1 MNKKKIR
8 QIIASLC
15 LVMGVTFING
25 LNLNAADVIPLK
37 DAYEGEKSIN
47 IIELAKGLDIKV
59 ERDVSTVKGLWETSF
74 YINLNGKGILIY
86 PESQYLFI
94 DGQTVP
100 YKTKTVTDFTS
111 KIDFKLPIPTT
122 PQKDGEGF
130 LIPINVLEEY
140 VGLKFT
146 DKGYELPKKEE
157 KKEEKIEEEKE
168 TTTEKQSEG
177 STTSRNQGGTSGGS
191 QNQGSSGTNNS
202 GGNTGGGTTK
212 PNTGGSTTTPTP
224 TPQPQPQPEPAP
236 QPVAQGLTPQ
246 EIEGRLPGLGLS
258 LVGSGY
264 GQSDYKPSS
273 KNFVVC
279 VTGNQILSF
288 DLYKNSASDAD
299 TIKTILNLALPTSGN
314 EIYNIVTKP
323 FSNQTLKR
331 DGKTIELR
339 NYGDMVVIEIFY

>member
-47 IIELAKGLDIKV
+47 IIELAKGLDVKV
-59 ERDVSTVKGLWETSF
+59 EKDVSTVKGLWETSF

-157 KKEEKIEEEKE
+157 DKVEEEKE
-168 TTTEKQSEG
+168 TATEGQ
-177 STTSRNQGGTSGGS
+177 NQGETSGGS

-202 GGNTGGGTTK
+202 GRNTGGGTTK
-212 PNTGGSTTTPTP
+212 PNTPSTDGNTSTPTPQPEP
-224 TPQPQPQPEPAP
+224 TPQPQPKPEPAP

-258 LVGSGY
+258 LVESGY
-264 GQSDYKPSS
+264 ANVYKPSS
-273 KNFVVC
+273 ENFATTVF
-279 VTGNQILSF
+279 GNTKLAL
-288 DLYKNSASDAD
+288 DLHQNSANDAG

-314 EIYNIVTKP
+314 EVYNIVTKP
-323 FSNQTLKR
+323 FSNQTIER
-331 DGKTIELR
+331 DGKTIKLIQR
-339 NYGDMVVIEIFY
+339 PNIVSVEIFY

>member
-47 IIELAKGLDIKV
+47 IIELAKGLDVKV
-59 ERDVSTVKGLWETSF
+59 ERDVSTVEGLWETSF
-74 YINLNGKGILIY
+74 YMNLNGKGILIY

-111 KIDFKLPIPTT
+111 KVDFKLPIPTT

-130 LIPINVLEEY
+130 LIPIDVLEEY

-157 KKEEKIEEEKE
+157 KIEEEKE
-168 TTTEKQSEG
+168 TATEGQ
-177 STTSRNQGGTSGGS
+177 NQGETSGGS
-191 QNQGSSGTNNS
+191 QNQGSSGTSNS
-202 GGNTGGGTTK
+202 GG
-212 PNTGGSTTTPTP
+212 NTGGSTTTPKPTPTPTP
-224 TPQPQPQPEPAP
+224 TPQPKPEPTPQPEPEPKPEPVPQP
-236 QPVAQGLTPQ
+236 QPVAQGLTPR

-258 LVGSGY
+258 LDISGY
-264 GQSDYKPSS
+264 GQSNYKPSS

-279 VTGNQILSF
+279 VF
-288 DLYKNSASDAD
+288 DSRISLDLHKNSGNDAEL
-299 TIKTILNLALPTSGN
+299 IKTILNLALPTSGN
-314 EIYNIVTKP
+314 EVYNIATKP
-323 FSNQTLKR
+323 FSEHTISR
-331 DGKTIELR
+331 DGKTVGFYM
-339 NYGDMVVIEIFY
+339 YGNTVSIQIFY

>member
-47 IIELAKGLDIKV
+47 IIELAKGLDVKV
-59 ERDVSTVKGLWETSF
+59 EKDVSTVKGLWETSF

-157 KKEEKIEEEKE
+157 DKVEEEKE
-168 TTTEKQSEG
+168 TATEGQ
-177 STTSRNQGGTSGGS
+177 NQGETSGGS

-202 GGNTGGGTTK
+202 GRNTGGGTTK
-212 PNTGGSTTTPTP
+212 PNTPSTDGNTSTP
-224 TPQPQPQPEPAP
+224 TPQPEPTPQP
-236 QPVAQGLTPQ
+236 
-246 EIEGRLPGLGLS
+246 
-258 LVGSGY
+258 
-264 GQSDYKPSS
+264 
-273 KNFVVC
+273 
-279 VTGNQILSF
+279 
-288 DLYKNSASDAD
+288 
-299 TIKTILNLALPTSGN
+299 
-314 EIYNIVTKP
+314 
-323 FSNQTLKR
+323 
-331 DGKTIELR
+331 
-339 NYGDMVVIEIFY
+339 

>member
-47 IIELAKGLDIKV
+47 IIELAKGLDVKV
-59 ERDVSTVKGLWETSF
+59 EKDVSTVEGLWETSF

-111 KIDFKLPIPTT
+111 KVDFKLPIPTT

-130 LIPINVLEEY
+130 LVPINVLEEY

-157 KKEEKIEEEKE
+157 DKVEEEKE
-168 TTTEKQSEG
+168 TTTEGQ
-177 STTSRNQGGTSGGS
+177 NQGETSGGS
-191 QNQGSSGTNNS
+191 QNQGSSGTSNS

-212 PNTGGSTTTPTP
+212 PSTDGSTSTPTPQPEP
-224 TPQPQPQPEPAP
+224 TPQPQPKPEPAP
-236 QPVAQGLTPQ
+236 EPVAQGLTPQ

-273 KNFVVC
+273 KNYTVC
-279 VTGNQILSF
+279 VFDNRITLS
-288 DLYKNSASDAD
+288 LYKNSANDAE
-299 TIKTILNLALPTSGN
+299 TIKAILNLALPTAGN
-314 EIYNIVTKP
+314 EVYNIVTKP
-323 FSNQTLKR
+323 FSNQTISR
-331 DGKTIELR
+331 DGKTVELTSR
-339 NYGDMVVIEIFY
+339 ENSAYIKIHY